1 MSSGTNH
8 PNICEVD
15 LTKLKQLL
23 LCQLDSSTR
32 MTSLEDGIKTH
43 PDCHDKGKMEPPVLR
58 EEDTDMFSKDRVYN
72 NYAWYTANVASCL
85 TKR

>member
-1 MSSGTNH
+1 MSGGTNQ

-43 PDCHDKGKMEPPVLR
+43 PDCHDQ
-58 EEDTDMFSKDRVYN
+58 F
-72 NYAWYTANVASCL
+72 
-85 TKR
+85 

>member
-32 MTSLEDGIKTH
+32 MTNLEDGVKTH
-43 PDCHDKGKMEPPVLR
+43 PVYHNKGRMEPPVLR
-58 EEDTDMFSKDRVYN
+58 EEDTHMFSKDRVFN
-72 NYAWYTANVASCL
+72 NNAWYAATLHSA
-85 TKR
+85 